1 MVSSFVDSFFIPPTF
16 TRKKNK
22 QHGVHV
28 CLEQSVICSSQAS
41 SATLLWR
48 DLSTQWYEC
57 QFFIAAVQHL
67 QLEKWHVFSIIV
79 VAAKSH
85 TKWGCLF
92 ILIPLIPLIPL
103 IFNIPASSISNGT
116 RFNMFHAITSC
127 RGTSFEPAAQ
137 PRIRPAKWEDLSPES
152 SDGLPS
158 QLTWIWNLDV
168 EITPSRKRKL
178 LICRDANPVKIR
190 NKKCHMNNEH
200 PQSSTVLPFIPPRL
214 NLGALQELTGTPVCQ
229 PSIFGTCFNHPPC
242 IQNSNHVGI
251 HDRLQAMSHHQHSTI
266 FELLLKCLES
276 GDAGSVLGML
286 QRFFL
291 VCCFPICDAKH
302 VASYVSQ
309 ELCFSAICLGR
320 LNHPHLCTYNFVM
333 TCLRISLTYMYLLYN
348 IALYI

>member
-1 MVSSFVDSFFIPPTF
+1 
-16 TRKKNK
+16 
-22 QHGVHV
+22 
-28 CLEQSVICSSQAS
+28 
-41 SATLLWR
+41 
-48 DLSTQWYEC
+48 
-57 QFFIAAVQHL
+57 
-67 QLEKWHVFSIIV
+67 
-79 VAAKSH
+79 
-85 TKWGCLF
+85 
-92 ILIPLIPLIPL
+92 
-103 IFNIPASSISNGT
+103 
-116 RFNMFHAITSC
+116 
-127 RGTSFEPAAQ
+127 
-137 PRIRPAKWEDLSPES
+137 
-152 SDGLPS
+152 
-158 QLTWIWNLDV
+158 
-168 EITPSRKRKL
+168 
-178 LICRDANPVKIR
+178 
-190 NKKCHMNNEH
+190 MNNEH